1 MGGGKEGGGGGG
13 GMRGGRGSGGLEGGE
28 GVRVTG
34 RERARRGGQARPLEI
49 HVSAPTQQ
57 WTKLVKD

>member
-1 MGGGKEGGGGGG
+1 
-13 GMRGGRGSGGLEGGE
+13 MRGGRGSGGLEGGE